1 MKLHPITLRDAN
13 AYVARWH
20 RHHKPTRGGLFALQ
34 LLTAGAVEPCG
45 VAIVGRPVAR
55 RLQDGRTCEVL
66 RIATDGTRNACS
78 RLLHACRRAAQALGY
93 VRVITYTLSTESGS
107 SLRAV
112 GATVSGTVQGRSW
125 DQPSRR
131 RADKTAAQLADK
143 VRWELLPMVVTI
155 TPMGEA

>member
-1 MKLHPITLRDAN
+1 MTLTPISIANAN

-20 RHHKPTRGGLFALQ
+20 RHHKPTRGALFALSVIV
-34 LLTAGAVEPCG
+34 TGEVEPCG

-93 VRVITYTLSTESGS
+93 VRVITYTLASESGA

-112 GATVSGTVQGRSW
+112 GATISGTVQGRSW
-125 DQPSRR
+125 DQPSRPR
-131 RADKTAAQLADK
+131 TDKSSAQLADK
-143 VRWELLPMVVTI
+143 VRWELLPR
-155 TPMGEA
+155 GAAC